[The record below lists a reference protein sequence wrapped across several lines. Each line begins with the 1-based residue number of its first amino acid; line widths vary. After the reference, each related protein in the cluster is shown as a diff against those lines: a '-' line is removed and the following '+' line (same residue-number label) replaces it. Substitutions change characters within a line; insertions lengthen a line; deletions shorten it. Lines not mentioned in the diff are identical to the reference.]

1 MRVRTLA
8 LLWHDPQSR
17 NHLRWQAPCR
27 EYANT
32 LREDT
37 AAIWVASGSQ
47 ICCPAIP
54 ARALGPVPAFFRR
67 RHVRQAATLDT
78 TARGWILRESHDGE
92 KVLDGRVYGRTS
104 RSGGARE
111 IGARCSPIYASE
123 GIVGPALCGAYCE
136 GSANRPPIACNCRHP
151 QCAYLQHIPLRRT
164 GFSFAALMPE
174 PNAGRYSPP
183 LIWDRRQTADA
194 R

>member
-1 MRVRTLA
+1 MPRICKYASRGYRSDLGGVGFTD
-8 LLWHDPQSR
+8 LL
-17 NHLRWQAPCR
+17 
-27 EYANT
+27 
-32 LREDT
+32 
-37 AAIWVASGSQ
+37 
-47 ICCPAIP
+47 PAIP

-136 GSANRPPIACNCRHP
+136 GSANRP
-151 QCAYLQHIPLRRT
+151 
-164 GFSFAALMPE
+164 
-174 PNAGRYSPP
+174 
-183 LIWDRRQTADA
+183 
-194 R
+194 